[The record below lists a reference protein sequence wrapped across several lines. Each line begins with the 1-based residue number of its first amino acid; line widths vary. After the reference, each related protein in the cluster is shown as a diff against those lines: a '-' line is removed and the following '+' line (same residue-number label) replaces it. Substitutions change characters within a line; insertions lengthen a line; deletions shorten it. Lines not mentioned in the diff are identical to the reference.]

1 MRTANAK
8 AFIDKY
14 HPQKNKKCAISI
26 RVTFQRKKRYYPTG
40 LDIYPKDFE
49 RITNAKRRSEAD
61 NYIYKKIQYF
71 ESKTNEVIDKLP
83 VFTFE
88 QFENLFYENRGAVDS
103 IKFAL
108 EKYAKGLREEKR
120 IGTAVTCEAAAK
132 SIESFKAGLK
142 FADITKSFLIKYEN
156 WMLGNGKS
164 KTTVGIYLR
173 ALRTVFNMAKI
184 DSILYPFGDER
195 KGKYSIPASKNIK
208 KALTTENIAKIYHY
222 EANTE
227 TLEAMAKDYWIFLYL
242 SNGMNV
248 KDFALLKRKNI
259 VGNLLKFERAK
270 TKRTRKESK
279 TIEVSLKPQQLEIM
293 KKWGQPSLSPE
304 SYIFPHLQ
312 KEMTAERE
320 REITQQLTKNIN
332 NYMKKIA
339 KKLGIDMPVTTYTA
353 RHSFATIL
361 KRSGANV
368 SFISDALGHSNVSTT
383 DSYLSGFEEEAIHKT
398 TDALII
404 GF

>member
-1 MRTANAK
+1 VSEFWKCVGNVSEFFERKSRTANAK

-227 TLEAMAKDYWIFLYL
+227 TLEAMAKDYWIF
-242 SNGMNV
+242 
-248 KDFALLKRKNI
+248 
-259 VGNLLKFERAK
+259 
-270 TKRTRKESK
+270 
-279 TIEVSLKPQQLEIM
+279 
-293 KKWGQPSLSPE
+293 
-304 SYIFPHLQ
+304 
-312 KEMTAERE
+312 
-320 REITQQLTKNIN
+320 
-332 NYMKKIA
+332 
-339 KKLGIDMPVTTYTA
+339 
-353 RHSFATIL
+353 HSFTYPMA
-361 KRSGANV
+361 
-368 SFISDALGHSNVSTT
+368 
-383 DSYLSGFEEEAIHKT
+383 
-398 TDALII
+398 
-404 GF
+404 